1 MDGMD
6 ATQAFLVEHG
16 YAVIFGVA
24 VVNQLGLPLPCMPV
38 LLGAG
43 ALAASGNL
51 ALGAVIAV
59 AAVGSVA
66 AHLAWY
72 EAGRLAGTKV
82 LRLVCRVALEPDA
95 CVRHTQD
102 VYSRR
107 GPKTLIIAHFVP
119 GLVTV
124 AQPLAGTLGMRR
136 RDFLVY
142 NVAGSLLWAGG
153 FAVLGY
159 LFSRQIAAI
168 LAIALGFG
176 ATLVG
181 LVAGAVAIWI
191 VWKLT
196 IRRRILRTLRMAR
209 ISVAELKRKL
219 DAGEPVVVLD
229 LRHEI
234 ELAVDQAMIPGA
246 LRIAPDEIE
255 ARHGEIPRGR
265 EVVLYCS

>member
-1 MDGMD
+1 MD
-6 ATQAFLVEHG
+6 ATTAFLVQHG
-16 YAVIFGVA
+16 YAVIFAIA
-24 VVNQLGLPLPCMPV
+24 VVNQLGLPFPAMPC
-38 LLGAG
+38 LLCAG
-43 ALAASGNL
+43 ALAASGQIGL
-51 ALGAVIAV
+51 FAIIAV
-59 AAVGSVA
+59 AAVGSVI

-102 VYSRR
+102 LYSRR
-107 GPKTLIIAHFVP
+107 GPKTLVMAHFIP

-136 RDFLVY
+136 RDFVAY
-142 NVAGSLLWAGG
+142 NALGSLLWAGG
-153 FAVLGY
+153 FVGLGFVFSKQIGAVLAVAVG
-159 LFSRQIAAI
+159 L
-168 LAIALGFG
+168 G

-181 LVAGAVAIWI
+181 IIVGAVAIWI
-191 VWKLT
+191 LYKL
-196 IRRRILRTLRMAR
+196 IVRRRVLRSLRMAR
-209 ISVAELKRKL
+209 ITADELKLRL

-229 LRHEI
+229 LRHEV
-234 ELAVDQAMIPGA
+234 ELAVDKAMIPGA
-246 LRIAPDEIE
+246 LRMAPEEVE